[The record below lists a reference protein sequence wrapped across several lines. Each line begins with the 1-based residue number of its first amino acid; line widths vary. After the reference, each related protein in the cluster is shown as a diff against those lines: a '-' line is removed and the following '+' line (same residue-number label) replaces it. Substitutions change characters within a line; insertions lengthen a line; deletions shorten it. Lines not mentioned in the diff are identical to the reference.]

1 MNIPGE
7 LKYTRS
13 HEWVRF
19 LDGEKVQVGI
29 SDFAQDALGD
39 IVFINLPEVGDE
51 AVAGDPLCDF
61 ESVKAVED
69 ILCPVSGKIVAVN
82 EALADA
88 QISLQPPVSAD
99 APEQINSDPYGSWI
113 AEVAEVSEYADLM
126 DAAEYEEY
134 CQNEGV

>member
-61 ESVKAVED
+61 ESVKAVEY

-82 EALADA
+82 EAL
-88 QISLQPPVSAD
+88 AD